1 MINKIKERKIILS
14 CLIYQQ
20 SQVQEENH
28 SSMQAISQGNPAIEI
43 VHFERM
49 GLDGLSSNSL
59 ILTRKLS
66 IRGREGNNL
75 LVYAHHHTF
84 AHSLFFLSDSFFFSK
99 FLIFP
104 LIFHSF
110 SYFFFPCFISPVLYF
125 IPFHLLCT
133 AKALFILL
141 AVMGFL
147 LFYPLTIFVLV

>member
-43 VHFERM
+43 AHFERI

-59 ILTRKLS
+59 VLTRQQTF
-66 IRGREGNNL
+66 RGREGNSL
-75 LVYAHHHTF
+75 LVHAYYHTL

-99 FLIFP
+99 FLFSLLSFTP
-104 LIFHSF
+104 FLTSF
-110 SYFFFPCFISPVLYF
+110 SL
-125 IPFHLLCT
+125 
-133 AKALFILL
+133 ILS
-141 AVMGFL
+141 L
-147 LFYPLTIFVLV
+147 LFSIFFRSIYCAQLRPFLYCLPWWVFNYFTH

>member
-59 ILTRKLS
+59 VLTREQTF
-66 IRGREGNNL
+66 REREGNSL
-75 LVYAHHHTF
+75 LVHAYYHTL